1 MSEPKQLADASKES
15 PNGTSTPASLL
26 TDPSIDGFPPST
38 GSQLGSVEPHV
49 FSHPARAEHW
59 REIYEN
65 AKYECRHRFDPS
77 FQWSHQGE
85 VLVKRKVLSPTSQA
99 PS

>member
-1 MSEPKQLADASKES
+1 MSDTNKEVS
-15 PNGTSTPASLL
+15 SSPASFS
-26 TDPSIDGFPPST
+26 DDQSSIEDFPPST

-49 FSHPARAEHW
+49 FSHPARAEYW
-59 REIYEN
+59 RNIYEN

-85 VLVKRKVLSPTSQA
+85 VLLKRKVDLSPTVA
-99 PS
+99 AI